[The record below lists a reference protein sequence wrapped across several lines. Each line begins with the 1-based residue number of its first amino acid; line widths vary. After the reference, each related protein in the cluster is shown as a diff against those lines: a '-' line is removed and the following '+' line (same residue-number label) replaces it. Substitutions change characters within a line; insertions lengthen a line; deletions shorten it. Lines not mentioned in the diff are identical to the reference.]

1 VVRSHKQKV
10 DKMKDVT
17 ITISDKDTMVATVD
31 RFGVKWAESF
41 DFMNNYDTSIK
52 SFNRSFSG
60 DNYSFINKVDESLAS
75 DPVILDSFLF
85 TLGLSK

>member
-1 VVRSHKQKV
+1 
-10 DKMKDVT
+10 MKDVK

-41 DFMNNYDTSIK
+41 DFMNSYDTSIK

-60 DNYSFINKVDESLAS
+60 DNYYFINDVAVSLAD
-75 DPVILDSFLF
+75 DPEILDSFLF
-85 TLGLSK
+85 DIGLNK

>member
-1 VVRSHKQKV
+1 
-10 DKMKDVT
+10 MKDVT

-41 DFMNNYDTSIK
+41 DFMNSYDTSIK

-60 DNYSFINKVDESLAS
+60 DNYSFINDVDVSLAD
-75 DPVILDSFLF
+75 DPEILDSFLF
-85 TLGLSK
+85 DIGLNK

>member
-1 VVRSHKQKV
+1 
-10 DKMKDVT
+10 MKDVK
-17 ITISDKDTMVATVD
+17 ITIADNGTMVATVD

-41 DFMNNYDTSIK
+41 DFMNSYDTSIK

-60 DNYSFINKVDESLAS
+60 DNYYFINDVDTSLAS

-85 TLGLSK
+85 SLGVSK

>member
-1 VVRSHKQKV
+1 MFSPTKKGF
-10 DKMKDVT
+10 KMKDVK

-41 DFMNNYDTSIK
+41 DFMNSYDTSIK

-60 DNYSFINKVDESLAS
+60 DNYYFINEVDASLAS

-85 TLGLSK
+85 DIGLYK

>member
-1 VVRSHKQKV
+1 
-10 DKMKDVT
+10 MKDVK

-41 DFMNNYDTSIK
+41 DFMNSYDTSIK

-60 DNYSFINKVDESLAS
+60 DNYYFINEVDVSLAD
-75 DPVILDSFLF
+75 DPEILDSFLF
-85 TLGLSK
+85 DIGLNK

>member
-1 VVRSHKQKV
+1 
-10 DKMKDVT
+10 MKDVK

-41 DFMNNYDTSIK
+41 DFMNSYDTSIK

-60 DNYSFINKVDESLAS
+60 DNYYFINEVDVSLAD
-75 DPVILDSFLF
+75 DPEILDSFLF
-85 TLGLSK
+85 DIGLYK